1 MINKIRFK
9 NFKLFKNWESLELKP
24 ITILIGKNNSGKSAI
39 TKLPTMLSG
48 SLSGD
53 FYGPIKPENNDI
65 KLGLS
70 YEDLV
75 YNRYAADTLEFE
87 IFSDVEQLSVALFG
101 DRNNKIHFAQYTYNS
116 KNIDLLNTRFRGF
129 TMEGKS
135 FETLKINYDYIGP
148 FRELP
153 IPYYNN
159 SIYEID
165 KIGIRG
171 EKAYPLLIQNNGN
184 KMFNEVSEWYK
195 ANFEGWGLKVSQ
207 ISGHVQSYEIA
218 LDNNRMNPINLV
230 NVGQGIHQV
239 LPLIVR
245 SYLPAEDK
253 TLIIIEEPET
263 HLHPAAHGNLA
274 ERFVE
279 SFLIDGNKNYLLETH
294 SQNFILRLRRLVAQK
309 KLKKEDLAIYYVD
322 FDKNKHESSLKLI
335 PVDDEG
341 EVEWWPSGIFN
352 ESLEEAIQI
361 RKAQQP
367 T

>member
-75 YNRYAADTLEFE
+75 YNRYD
-87 IFSDVEQLSVALFG
+87 
-101 DRNNKIHFAQYTYNS
+101 NKIHFAQYTYNS

-153 IPYYNN
+153 IPYYN
-159 SIYEID
+159 
-165 KIGIRG
+165 
-171 EKAYPLLIQNNGN
+171 IQNNGN